1 MTSHAW
7 AVPGGRAW
15 KRAFLASLC
24 LVAAAGRSR
33 AADVGPSVEFTRVPR
48 AGPGGPNTP
57 LDTIEGRV
65 VGARPGQRVVVFA
78 RSGAWWVQ
86 PFADQPFTS
95 IGPDSRWKS
104 RTHSG
109 TEYAALLVEP
119 GYEPPATMDAL
130 PSAHGAVVA
139 LAVTEGAPVFWRT
152 ARFQLSCVLA
162 CALALLVF
170 YRWRLH
176 QLTRQLN
183 LRFEERLAERTRI
196 ARELHDTLLQ
206 GFLSASMQ
214 LHVAVEQVPADSP
227 ARPGLG
233 EPSS

>member
-1 MTSHAW
+1 
-7 AVPGGRAW
+7 
-15 KRAFLASLC
+15 
-24 LVAAAGRSR
+24 
-33 AADVGPSVEFTRVPR
+33 
-48 AGPGGPNTP
+48 
-57 LDTIEGRV
+57 
-65 VGARPGQRVVVFA
+65 VFA